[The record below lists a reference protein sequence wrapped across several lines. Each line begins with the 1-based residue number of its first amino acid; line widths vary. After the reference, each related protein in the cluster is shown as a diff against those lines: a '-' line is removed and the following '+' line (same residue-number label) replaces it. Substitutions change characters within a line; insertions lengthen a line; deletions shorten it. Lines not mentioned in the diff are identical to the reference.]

1 MRKFLLI
8 VRMYIQAFT
17 RRKVWMSFLC
27 FGVIF
32 TLGCYLY
39 VYDHEYILAM
49 LETCYGQII
58 LTLVFMMMGIEL
70 IREQRR
76 EHLNDIMA
84 AYSKRPGFIPWAQ
97 VLAIGFIDL
106 LMTLVIMA
114 VCYIRMILDNAPA
127 LWIEQSLAYIALLY
141 FLPCLILGIWGLLIS
156 QWNKGKSVYLPAI
169 LVWVLTSSL
178 FSTYLVDYIRSIT
191 QNSGGLF
198 LNALNMGMNNFHIFD
213 NVSTGAPIELPRWIV
228 RIGIAVLLIALFQ
241 CNNSRSFASTRKQK
255 RNAGIMTASVAVY
268 GIAMMTFF
276 YHNYSVFFT
285 RFADPMDRIA
295 YVWSKHVDY
304 IPGKSVSLGDFPSEK
319 NITLVKTDIDL
330 SCTTQGIKAEVIIE
344 AVMDAD
350 ADGQSFMLYS
360 DLNVDDVRV
369 DGKTTEF
376 ERSNDGLMVHFP
388 NAKKAGD
395 KVTFVFRYHG
405 YSLPCFPA
413 NETTVQLNRSFPWIP
428 WPGIKTATKYGNY
441 YKYDESEE
449 FFIEDWQRGDKVQYT
464 LRYKGPGNS
473 YTNLEKQGDNIY
485 IGSSHN
491 GISLYSGMV
500 HYNHR
505 DVDIY
510 LPAGLYQDAI
520 DAVDG
525 LLDAY
530 DPLLELC
537 ERMETLIKPVKPQFI
552 TVMKMRCPGIS
563 SFVSPQEL
571 YSRDDEWELRLKND
585 SINIADYMRNY
596 ADSLEAYQASKEI
609 RVRLAVSYLMNPCVG
624 YPIDV
629 SHPSTS
635 NFAAWLSF
643 YILAPVLDDSDFKYY
658 SDMLREQNSGN
669 GRETI
674 NGAFVDEIP
683 LTKEEEGWIS
693 GILDRMRSKEN
704 FDETFKALYHRL
716 LNKEAI
722 TASDIVSALYHHQ
735 GE

>member
-32 TLGCYLY
+32 TLGCYLL
-39 VYDHEYILAM
+39 VYDHEYLLA
-49 LETCYGQII
+49 LPQTCYGQII

-84 AYSKRPGFIPWAQ
+84 AYSKTSGLIPWAQ

-106 LMTLVIMA
+106 LMMLVIMA
-114 VCYIRMILDNAPA
+114 GCYIRMVKDGAPA

-141 FLPCLILGIWGLLIS
+141 FLPCLISGVWGLLIS
-156 QWNKGKSVYLPAI
+156 QWNKGKSVYLPAV

-178 FSTYLVDYIRSIT
+178 FSTYLVDYTRSIT
-191 QNSGGLF
+191 YNSGGF
-198 LNALNMGMNNFHIFD
+198 FFNALNMGMNNFHISD

-241 CNNSRSFASTRKQK
+241 CNNNRCFASTRRQK
-255 RNAGIMTASVAVY
+255 RNAGIITASVAVC

-276 YHNYSVFFT
+276 YYNYSVFFT
-285 RFADPMDRIA
+285 RFADPMDRDD
-295 YVWSKHVDY
+295 YVYDKNYEY
-304 IPGKSVSLGDFPSEK
+304 IPGESVSLVDYPSKK

-330 SCTTQGIKAEVIIE
+330 SCTTQGIKAEVTIE

-350 ADGQSFMLYS
+350 ADGQGFMLYS
-360 DLNVDDVRV
+360 DFNVDDVKV
-369 DGKTTEF
+369 DGKTAEF
-376 ERSNDGLMVHFP
+376 ERSNDVLIVRFP
-388 NAKKAGD
+388 NAKKAGY

-428 WPGIKTATKYGNY
+428 WPGIKTAIENNNFY
-441 YKYDESEE
+441 EPSEK
-449 FFIEDWQRGDKVQYT
+449 FFIEDWQCGDEVHYT
-464 LRYKGPGNS
+464 LRYKGPGNL
-473 YTNLEKQGDNIY
+473 YTNLEKQGNNLY
-485 IGSSHN
+485 KGSSDN

-510 LPAGLYQDAI
+510 VPAGLYQDAI

-537 ERMETLIKPVKPQFI
+537 ERMETPIKPVKPRSIGVAKITTPFI
-552 TVMKMRCPGIS
+552 SHFTSR
-563 SFVSPQEL
+563 QEL
-571 YSRDDEWELRLKND
+571 YTRNDEWEYRLYGD
-585 SINIADYMRNY
+585 SIDIAYYRRDYAN
-596 ADSLEAYQASKEI
+596 SLEAYQASKE
-609 RVRLAVSYLMNPCVG
+609 VSAEYAVSYLTNPCVG

-629 SHPSTS
+629 SYPSTS
-635 NFAAWLSF
+635 NFASWLSF
-643 YILAPVLDDSDFKYY
+643 YLLAPKLDDYNFKSK
-658 SDMLREQNSGN
+658 SDMLINFGCGN
-669 GRETI
+669 ADMKYVDNKLVVETT
-674 NGAFVDEIP
+674 
-683 LTKEEEGWIS
+683 LTNEEEGWIS